1 MSYKSL
7 LIVALLSATPAL
19 AQETVRVRGT
29 VERIDGSTYFVKTR
43 GGDDLKLMLAEKT
56 LFVAV
61 VKASLAD
68 LKPGMF
74 VGSGARPQP
83 DGSQR
88 AIEVHI
94 FPESMRGTGEGHRPW
109 DAVPESTMTNA
120 NVEAAIGGV
129 DGQVLTMKYPGG
141 EKKLIVT
148 PETPV
153 VRYDTVANAGEVKA
167 GSSVNL
173 VATRQ
178 PDGTLTIQRVTYGRD
193 GLALPM

>member
-1 MSYKSL
+1 
-7 LIVALLSATPAL
+7 
-19 AQETVRVRGT
+19 
-29 VERIDGSTYFVKTR
+29 
-43 GGDDLKLMLAEKT
+43 MLAEKT

-109 DAVPESTMTNA
+109 DAVPERTMTNA

-167 GSSVNL
+167 GSSVNH